1 MSNNLKFKISH
12 KETGDNSSE
21 FIIKPLERGYGVT
34 VGNSLRRALLTA
46 VPGAAITN
54 VKIEGALHE
63 FSTLDG
69 VKEDVADI
77 LMNLKEVRFHLP
89 ESSVEPVHL
98 KIKGKTFTAADIQA
112 ASDNFTI
119 LNPDLYIT
127 DIDKKTT
134 LELELRLGIGKGYKS
149 SEENKLNNSPVG
161 IIPIDSIFNPVTK
174 VSFDISPLPG
184 AKEDLEMLSLNVTTD
199 GSITPIDAVSYC
211 SSVLSEHYN
220 IIHSISNPS
229 VLEIDK
235 PVSEEILQIRKLLE
249 SSIDEM
255 ELSVRS
261 HNCLEAAGI
270 TLIGALVQKD
280 ESEMLAYKNFGRKS
294 LNELIEKLE
303 AMGLKFGMDI
313 SPYIDSESTESE
325 SDETQS

>member
-1 MSNNLKFKISH
+1 MSNDLQFKISH
-12 KETGDNSSE
+12 KIADENSSN
-21 FIIKPLERGYGVT
+21 FLIKPLERGYGIT

-69 VKEDVADI
+69 IKEDIADVI
-77 LMNLKEVRFHLP
+77 MNLKGVRFHLF
-89 ESSVEPVHL
+89 ESSVEPIFV
-98 KIKGKTFTAADIQA
+98 KIKGAKTFTAADIQA
-112 ASDNFTI
+112 VSDDFTI
-119 LNPDLYIT
+119 LNPDHYIT
-127 DIDKKTT
+127 DIAKGTT

-161 IIPIDSIFNPVTK
+161 MIPIDSIFNPVTQ
-174 VSFDISPLPG
+174 VAFNVSPLPG
-184 AKEDLEMLSLNVTTD
+184 AKEDLEMLSLDVKTD
-199 GSITPIDAVSYC
+199 GSISPIDAVSYC

-220 IIHSISNPS
+220 IINSISNPS

-235 PVSEEILQIRKLLE
+235 PVSEEILQIRKLLG

-270 TLIGALVQKD
+270 TLIGELVDKD
-280 ESEMLAYKNFGRKS
+280 ETEMLEYKNFGRKS

-303 AMGLKFGMDI
+303 TMGLKFGMDT
-313 SPYIDSESTESE
+313 SPYVE
-325 SDETQS
+325 DEV